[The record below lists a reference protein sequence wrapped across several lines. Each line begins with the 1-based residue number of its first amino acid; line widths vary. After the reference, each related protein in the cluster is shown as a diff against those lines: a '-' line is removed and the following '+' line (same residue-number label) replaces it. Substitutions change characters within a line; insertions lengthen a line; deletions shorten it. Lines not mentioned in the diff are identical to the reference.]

1 MNFINAEQIEQHTD
15 FTELVEVLRRAFRS
29 DLVTPQ
35 RHHHQVENPDAGIE
49 STLLLMPCWQP
60 GERLGVKVVSV
71 FPANSKYQLPSIHG
85 IYILMDGKT
94 GAVKCLLDGKALT
107 AKRTAAASALASCF
121 LSKKG
126 SRSLL
131 MIGTGAQAPDL
142 IRAHAAVRPIEEVFV
157 WGRNFEK
164 AKRLVRDDIFLKN
177 VISGQGKKMAVHAI
191 ERKEDVMGEVD
202 IISCATL
209 SESPLVF
216 GEMLRPGQHL
226 DLVGS
231 FKINMREADDET
243 ILRSE
248 IYVDTFGALDETGD
262 LATPIANGILK
273 PEDIRADLARLC
285 RGEKPGRTSEESI
298 TLFKSVGHASEDLA
312 AAEYFFHKISTRGG
326 LERG

>member
-71 FPANSKYQLPSIHG
+71 FPENSKYQLPSIHG

-107 AKRTAAASALASCF
+107 AKRTAAASALASGF
-121 LSKKG
+121 LSKKD

-131 MIGTGAQAPDL
+131 MTGTGALAPNL

-157 WGRNFEK
+157 WGRDFRK
-164 AKRLVRDDIFLKN
+164 AKQLAAGFQNEKY
-177 VISGQGKKMAVHAI
+177 AVQAL

-209 SESPLVF
+209 SEPPLVF

-262 LATPIANGILK
+262 LATPIADGILK

>member
-1 MNFINAEQIEQHTD
+1 MHFLTAEQIEQHTD
-15 FTELVEVLRRAFRS
+15 FTELVEVLRHAFRS
-29 DLVTPQ
+29 NLITPQ
-35 RHHHQVENPDAGIE
+35 RHHHQVENPAAGID

-71 FPANSKYQLPSIHG
+71 FPENGKLQLPSIHG

-94 GAVKCLLDGKALT
+94 GIVKALLDGKALT
-107 AKRTAAASALASCF
+107 AKRTAAASALASGF
-121 LSKKG
+121 LSKKD

-142 IRAHAAVRPIEEVFV
+142 IRAHAAVRPITQVFV
-157 WGRNFEK
+157 WGRNVEK
-164 AKRLVRDDIFLKN
+164 AKQLAAGFQNESYTV
-177 VISGQGKKMAVHAI
+177 QAV

-216 GEMLRPGQHL
+216 GEKLRPGQHL

-231 FKINMREADDET
+231 FKKNMREADDET
-243 ILRSE
+243 IRRSD

-262 LATPIANGILK
+262 LATPIATGLLK
-273 PEDIRADLARLC
+273 PENIRADLAQLC
-285 RGEKPGRTSEESI
+285 KGEKPGRMSDEAI
-298 TLFKSVGHASEDLA
+298 TVFKSVGHASEDLA
-312 AAEYFFHKISTRGG
+312 GAEYYFRKIFTRGG